1 MVVDPRE
8 NKRSIKYFEQFTA
21 VQTRTKE
28 LYIVLVVFTIDGN
41 NIFFPIDDKP
51 KNQKNLHYF
60 KRVKK
65 YRKKYQLYSIFT
77 RRRSMWNSNY
87 PRFKTSL

>member
-21 VQTRTKE
+21 IQTRTKE

-65 YRKKYQLYSIFT
+65 YRKKI
-77 RRRSMWNSNY
+77 
-87 PRFKTSL
+87 PIV

>member
-21 VQTRTKE
+21 IQTRTKE

-51 KNQKNLHYF
+51 KNQKNLHRL
-60 KRVKK
+60 KESKK
-65 YRKKYQLYSIFT
+65 IYKKIQVFL
-77 RRRSMWNSNY
+77 
-87 PRFKTSL
+87 L

>member
-65 YRKKYQLYSIFT
+65 YRKKI
-77 RRRSMWNSNY
+77 
-87 PRFKTSL
+87 PIV

>member
-21 VQTRTKE
+21 ILTSNRE
-28 LYIVLVVFTIDGN
+28 PYIVLVMFAFDGN
-41 NIFFPIDDKP
+41 NIFFSIDDKP

-60 KRVKK
+60 KRVKNTNGN
-65 YRKKYQLYSIFT
+65 SIFIP
-77 RRRSMWNSNY
+77 RSMRNSNY
-87 PRFKTSL
+87 PGFKTSL

>member
-21 VQTRTKE
+21 IQTRTKE

-51 KNQKNLHYF
+51 KNPKNLHYF
-60 KRVKK
+60 KRVKNIQK
-65 YRKKYQLYSIFT
+65 NTNCNSIFT
-77 RRRSMWNSNY
+77 RRSIWNSNY
-87 PRFKTSL
+87 KI

>member
-21 VQTRTKE
+21 IQTSNTE
-28 LYIVLVVFTIDGN
+28 PYIVLVVFTFDGN

-51 KNQKNLHYF
+51 KNQKKLHYF
-60 KRVKK
+60 KRVKNIE
-65 YRKKYQLYSIFT
+65 KKYQ
-77 RRRSMWNSNY
+77 W
-87 PRFKTSL
+87 

>member
-21 VQTRTKE
+21 IQTRTKE

-41 NIFFPIDDKP
+41 NIFFPIDNKP

-65 YRKKYQLYSIFT
+65 YRKKI
-77 RRRSMWNSNY
+77 
-87 PRFKTSL
+87 PIV